1 VEEQLTQPK
10 AVTDYDLFN
19 FPNRLDDKLAALFN
33 IASSAD
39 SKPTQPMAEVF
50 SDLSAKAD
58 AQLDRL
64 NAILTAQLP
73 AVNEMI
79 EDKKLY
85 LIKGEK

>member
-1 VEEQLTQPK
+1 
-10 AVTDYDLFN
+10 
-19 FPNRLDDKLAALFN
+19 
-33 IASSAD
+33 
-39 SKPTQPMAEVF
+39 MAEVF